1 MQGRGRGRAARRIS
15 LTIAHR
21 SCKREYSS
29 RPRSCETA
37 DQTGR
42 RGAHPTRVKV
52 EGSEPVLV
60 QRDQIV
66 VLVFEIEQH
75 RYGVDTD
82 AVHEIVRAVLPTRL
96 PKAPAVVIG
105 LVNVRGDALPL
116 IDLRLRFALPLRPVG
131 VHEVFVIVSARGRR
145 CALRADAVRELVR
158 VPRDRIAPAPARS
171 QYAAGTT
178 ALDDGLLVIC
188 DLDAFLE
195 ESELMVL
202 DQALAEATP

>member
-1 MQGRGRGRAARRIS
+1 
-15 LTIAHR
+15 
-21 SCKREYSS
+21 
-29 RPRSCETA
+29 
-37 DQTGR
+37 
-42 RGAHPTRVKV
+42 
-52 EGSEPVLV
+52 
-60 QRDQIV
+60 V

-105 LVNVRGDALPL
+105 LVNVRGDVLPL
-116 IDLRLRFALPLRPVG
+116 IDLRLRFALPPRPVG

-158 VPRDRIAPAPARS
+158 VPRDRITPAPERS
-171 QYAAGTT
+171 QYAAGT
-178 ALDDGLLVIC
+178 AVLEDGLLVLC

-195 ESELMVL
+195 QSELMVL
-202 DQALAEATP
+202 DQVLAEVSP

>member
-1 MQGRGRGRAARRIS
+1 
-15 LTIAHR
+15 
-21 SCKREYSS
+21 
-29 RPRSCETA
+29 
-37 DQTGR
+37 
-42 RGAHPTRVKV
+42 
-52 EGSEPVLV
+52 VLV

-82 AVHEIVRAVLPTRL
+82 AVREIVRAVLPTRL

-105 LVNVRGDALPL
+105 LVNVRGEALPL
-116 IDLRLRFALPLRPVG
+116 IDLRLRFGLPQNRLG

-145 CALRADAVRELVR
+145 CALRADAARELVR
-158 VPRDRIAPAPARS
+158 VPRDSITSAPARS

-178 ALDDGLLVIC
+178 ALADGLLVIC

-195 ESELMVL
+195 EAELIEL
-202 DQALAEATP
+202 DAALAEAAP